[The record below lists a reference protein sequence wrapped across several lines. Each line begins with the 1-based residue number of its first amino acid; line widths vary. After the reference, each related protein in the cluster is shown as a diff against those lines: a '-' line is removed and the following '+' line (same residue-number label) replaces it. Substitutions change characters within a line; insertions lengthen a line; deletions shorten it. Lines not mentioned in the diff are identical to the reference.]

1 MRDEFTAKKSWYLYT
16 VFFLFLFL
24 FSGSYFKAIA
34 EPLPSSAL
42 IDNAY
47 QQGKIGADK
56 QNLYKA
62 YLSFSPEKLPKEF
75 QSDASEKCG
84 TSLRKQSL
92 QYLSTLDDGTKAR
105 YKLPLHIYSYDTLA
119 APSTYGLDKTYETEH
134 FIIWYTTSGSNAPSL
149 TDSNGN
155 NVPDFIENAGTY
167 AETSY
172 AYQVTTLGYK
182 KPPITTIPKY
192 YLYIA
197 NYASGVYG
205 VTFYGYF
212 PGNSGNQLDILFII
226 HNNFSFARKND
237 DPDGTVLGA
246 LKVTVVHEFYHGVQ
260 AAYDWFE
267 DEANGFWFAEASATW
282 MEDEVYPDTNDYIG
296 YLSSWFASNG
306 VALDSSSN
314 LHQYGSAIFCK
325 FLSEK
330 VAGAGAGAN
339 PVIMKYIWEEAA
351 VNEPNGGKS
360 VNSITN
366 VLQSKYAATFSE
378 VIKNFY
384 VTNYLKDYA
393 DGAKF
398 PSVRTTDYTATSV
411 NLTQSSLSHLAA
423 VYYSYQS
430 SSKKTLALQFDG
442 SDDSIWSAVLVKEAV
457 SSKTQENLTLD
468 STKKDGYKLISDF
481 GDPYTKVAAVLVNAT
496 NTGLSKYDY
505 QSSTGGFGTNPA
517 LTAPSNLQIIYGTG
531 KTTLTWTAGS
541 GELSGYKIYRSASSG
556 SGYTLLAIIGTQ
568 TSYED
573 TFLQKEKPA
582 GQTTFYYTIT
592 SYNADGESFASKE
605 KNVVITS
612 SSLTKTY
619 NAPNPFSTKTT
630 IYVTFQGDSPV
641 SAALEIYTTIGK
653 RIGNYFIS
661 SSSVPKKGNMFAYT
675 LDGIDFPSGVY
686 IYRLTF
692 YSFDGTT
699 SSAIGKF
706 VVIR

>member
-16 VFFLFLFL
+16 VFFLFLF
-24 FSGSYFKAIA
+24 FFFGSYFKAIA

-47 QQGKIGADK
+47 QHGKIGADK
-56 QNLYKA
+56 LNLYKA
-62 YLSFSPEKLPKEF
+62 YSSFSPEKLPKEF
-75 QSDASEKCG
+75 KSDAPEKCG
-84 TSLRKQSL
+84 TSLRKQAL

-105 YKLPLHIYSYDTLA
+105 YKLPLQFSSYDTLP

-134 FIIWYTTSGSNAPSL
+134 FIVWYTTSGSNAPSL

-172 AYQVTTLGYK
+172 TYQVSTLDYK

-212 PGNSGNQLDILFII
+212 TENSGNQLDVLFII
-226 HNNFSFARKND
+226 HNSFSFARKND

-246 LKVTVVHEFYHGVQ
+246 LKVTIAHEFYHGVQ

-267 DEANGFWFAEASATW
+267 DEASGFWFAEASATW

-296 YLSSWFASNG
+296 YLSNWFASNG
-306 VALDSSSN
+306 IALDSSSY

-384 VTNYLKDYA
+384 VNNYLKDYE
-393 DGAKF
+393 DGVKF
-398 PSVRTTDYTATSV
+398 PDVRTTDYSSTSV
-411 NLTQSSLSHLAA
+411 NLSQSSLSHLAA

-442 SDDSIWSAVLVKEAV
+442 SDSNIWSAVLVKE
-457 SSKTQENLTLD
+457 SGLSKTQENLTLD

-481 GDPYTKVAAVLVNAT
+481 GDPYTKVVAVLVNAT

-505 QSSTGGFGTNPA
+505 QSSSGGFGTNPA

-541 GELSGYKIYRSASSG
+541 GALSGYKIYRSTSSG

-573 TFLQKEKPA
+573 TFLQKEKSA

-605 KNVVITS
+605 SNVVITAS
-612 SSLTKTY
+612 ALTKTY
-619 NAPNPFSTKTT
+619 NAPNPAHAAIT
-630 IYVTFQGDSPV
+630 IYANFAGDSPT
-641 SAALEIYTTIGK
+641 SASIEIYTITGK
-653 RIGNYFIS
+653 RMQTFIIPS
-661 SSSVPKKGNMFAYT
+661 PSISEKLKLFVYP
-675 LDGIDFPSGVY
+675 LDVSGLPSGTY
-686 IYRLTF
+686 IYRLMFT
-692 YSFDGTT
+692 SLDGTA
-699 SSAIGKF
+699 SSAIGRF
-706 VVIR
+706 AVIR